1 MYHIKDLEQHLRLV
15 RVRNFDYIATSIISQ
30 YVTNAHLLPRLQ
42 GRVSQCGRRDNHWS
56 LRNTFCKLNLE
67 NVGFDRNGWWRTGP
81 QPEGGQ
87 SGNCPRR
94 NFHKRMYLLA
104 TATSYIILPPP
115 ENISWLRPWW
125 RTSSWATNVIR
136 SLSSL
141 RVSNNCDRDFFT
153 LCTICKL
160 RNFEAA
166 MLSCNEPWM
175 SMLSDKKARRSHW
188 L

>member
-81 QPEGGQ
+81 QPEGG
-87 SGNCPRR
+87 NCPRR

-115 ENISWLRPWW
+115 PKISVGCGPGDVQAHELQTSYALFRHCVLAIIATG
-125 RTSSWATNVIR
+125 TSSRCAQYA
-136 SLSSL
+136 S
-141 RVSNNCDRDFFT
+141 
-153 LCTICKL
+153 
-160 RNFEAA
+160 
-166 MLSCNEPWM
+166 
-175 SMLSDKKARRSHW
+175 
-188 L
+188 